1 MESISTRRITKAGV
15 VAAIYVV
22 LTVSL
27 SALSYG
33 GIQFRIAEALMLL
46 CLFSKDYV
54 VSLTIGCFIANIF
67 STVGAVDTI
76 VGTSATLIAGLC
88 IYLLRNKLNYFTASL
103 FPIVIN
109 GVFVGLELWIVLK
122 LPLVLSMVQVA
133 AGELVCVTILGGIL
147 LKALSK
153 NHGFMA
159 MITNEKE
166 SI

>member
-88 IYLLRNKLNYFTASL
+88 IYLLR
-103 FPIVIN
+103 
-109 GVFVGLELWIVLK
+109 
-122 LPLVLSMVQVA
+122 
-133 AGELVCVTILGGIL
+133 
-147 LKALSK
+147 K
-153 NHGFMA
+153 N
-159 MITNEKE
+159 
-166 SI
+166 